1 MVPRSNPGRRKSHS
15 GKRKGLVSTSRN
27 KRERATRP
35 HRERQQSAELVII
48 TGMSGSGKAS
58 VLKAFED
65 LGYYCVD
72 NLPVELIP
80 RFAELAVQ
88 SAEIRR
94 TALVV
99 DVREGSQLEQL
110 PGILKSVRRMIPT
123 KVVYLEASDAV
134 LVRRFSETRRPHPL
148 GTDAPVKSAL
158 RAERRHLG
166 DIRSL
171 ADFVID
177 TSKFNVHELR
187 AHITER
193 FREKSSEKGILVSS
207 VSFGFR
213 HGVPED
219 ADLVF
224 DVRFLPNPHFVPE
237 FRPLTGRHPRVAKY
251 IRSFPQTKEFIQRI
265 SELLVY
271 LLPHYINE
279 GKSYLT
285 IGFGC
290 TGGQHRS
297 VMIAEEVGKHL
308 RQAGYRVKVVHRDSP
323 K

>member
-1 MVPRSNPGRRKSHS
+1 MGRELGRD
-15 GKRKGLVSTSRN
+15 G
-27 KRERATRP
+27 RER
-35 HRERQQSAELVII
+35 AELVII

-58 VLKAFED
+58 ALKAFED

-80 RFAELAVQ
+80 RFAELAMQ

-99 DVREGSQLEQL
+99 DVREGSKLERL
-110 PGILKSVRRMIPT
+110 PGILKSVKRQIPT
-123 KVVYLEASDAV
+123 RVIYLEASDAS

-148 GTDAPVKSAL
+148 GMDAPVKSSL
-158 RAERRHLG
+158 TTERRHLKP
-166 DIRSL
+166 IRAI
-171 ADFVID
+171 ADLVID

-187 AHITER
+187 AYLTDR
-193 FREKSSEKGILVSS
+193 FQKHSADKNILVSC
-207 VSFGFR
+207 VSFGYR

-237 FRPLTGRHPRVAKY
+237 FRPLTGRHPKSAKY
-251 IRSFPQTKEFIQRI
+251 IRSFPQTQEFIRRI

-271 LLPHYINE
+271 LLPHYIRE

-285 IGFGC
+285 ISFGC

-297 VMIAEEVGKHL
+297 VLIAEEVGKQL
-308 RQAGYRVKVVHRDSP
+308 RKAGYRMKVVHRDSP